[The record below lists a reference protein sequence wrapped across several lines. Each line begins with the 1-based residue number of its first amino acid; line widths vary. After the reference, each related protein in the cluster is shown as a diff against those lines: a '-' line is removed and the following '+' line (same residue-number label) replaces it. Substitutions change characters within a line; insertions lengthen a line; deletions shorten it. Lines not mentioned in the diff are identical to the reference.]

1 MNTNTILALL
11 AGGVVVYLLMQKKDD
26 KKEVSIPKCKENE
39 VLKESKPNC
48 LVAPCPTL
56 YSCELKKSI

>member
-1 MNTNTILALL
+1 MNTNTLLALVV
-11 AGGVVVYLLMQKKDD
+11 GGVVVYLIMQKKGD
-26 KKEVSIPKCKENE
+26 KQQNVPTCKENE
-39 VLKESKPNC
+39 VLKKSQPNC